1 MFSSVRTYLT
11 LWYTAAMAIILIFLA
26 SVTYFVLRQNV
37 RARGDAQAVE
47 LADTF
52 LSTVNAEMGESTKPD
67 SLDYGVAAAISD
79 TWSIVW
85 PRSMVLSRC
94 PAENA

>member
-11 LWYTAAMAIILIFLA
+11 LWYTAAMAVILIFLA

-67 SLDYGVAAAISD
+67 SLDYGVAAAISE
-79 TWSIVW
+79 TVA
-85 PRSMVLSRC
+85 SM
-94 PAENA
+94 